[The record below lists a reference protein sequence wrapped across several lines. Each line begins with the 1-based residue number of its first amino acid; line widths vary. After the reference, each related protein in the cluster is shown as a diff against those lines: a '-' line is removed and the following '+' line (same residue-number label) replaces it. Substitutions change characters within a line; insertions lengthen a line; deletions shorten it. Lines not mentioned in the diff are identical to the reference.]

1 MDRPQDNAPHSRL
14 GLKESF
20 GSIPENAGM
29 KFSFSLTQTKRVCQ
43 LATGNKWGTIKKEV
57 PK

>member
-1 MDRPQDNAPHSRL
+1 MDRPQDNAPNSGL

-20 GSIPENAGM
+20 GSILENAGM
-29 KFSFSLTQTKRVCQ
+29 KFSFPLTRSIRVCQ

-57 PK
+57 SK

>member
-1 MDRPQDNAPHSRL
+1 MDRPQDNAPNSRL

-20 GSIPENAGM
+20 WIILENAGM
-29 KFSFSLTQTKRVCQ
+29 KFSFPLTRSIRVCQ

-57 PK
+57 SK